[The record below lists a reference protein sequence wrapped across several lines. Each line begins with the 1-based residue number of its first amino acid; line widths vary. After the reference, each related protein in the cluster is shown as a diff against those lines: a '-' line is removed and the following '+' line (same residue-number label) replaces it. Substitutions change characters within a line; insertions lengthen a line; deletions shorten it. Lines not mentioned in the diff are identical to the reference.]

1 VIVHR
6 AFSVVHMNQTEEDH
20 FKRIKDGQWLIPYLT
35 EEEAMRVQGNDV
47 IWEIEVTFKYVARKI
62 AT

>member
-1 VIVHR
+1 
-6 AFSVVHMNQTEEDH
+6 MNQTEEDH